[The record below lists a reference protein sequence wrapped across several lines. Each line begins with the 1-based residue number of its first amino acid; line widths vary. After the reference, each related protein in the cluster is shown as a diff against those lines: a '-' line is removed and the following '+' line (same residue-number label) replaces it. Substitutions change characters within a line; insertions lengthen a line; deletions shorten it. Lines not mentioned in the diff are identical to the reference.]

1 KVRSIMRDAYLEK
14 NQTVEDVVYQGKTLD
29 LSRQL
34 SSLLDA
40 QDSIFVQIEILEQLI
55 QQNHKS
61 RLTDIEDTNRKR
73 ILLIT
78 VITLLVI
85 LTSLTLSM
93 AIISRKKSQDRI
105 IDRYIEEIN
114 HLNKSLEKRVQQR
127 TNELVLARDEAERSS
142 QVKSEFLSNMSH
154 ELRTPLNA
162 IYGSAQIL
170 QTLTK
175 DFKEDDK
182 EWVHHI
188 LDSSRHL
195 KNLINDVLDI
205 SKISAGKLTIAKTE
219 VSIEDSLVDGL
230 ESIRP
235 LLMDKKITLTREK
248 SCSYHVVA
256 DPLRLKQ
263 VLINLLTNAI
273 KYNHIGGLID
283 LSCTELENGFVRIN
297 IKDSGEGINEEDL
310 PRVFD
315 MFERLGKEG
324 STSLGS
330 GVGLALCM
338 KLVQMMGGDIG
349 VRSQKE
355 QGSTFW
361 IDLPQA

>member
-1 KVRSIMRDAYLEK
+1 
-14 NQTVEDVVYQGKTLD
+14 
-29 LSRQL
+29 
-34 SSLLDA
+34 
-40 QDSIFVQIEILEQLI
+40 
-55 QQNHKS
+55 
-61 RLTDIEDTNRKR
+61 
-73 ILLIT
+73 
-78 VITLLVI
+78 
-85 LTSLTLSM
+85 
-93 AIISRKKSQDRI
+93 
-105 IDRYIEEIN
+105 IEEIN